1 MNVLQ
6 ETSTIFSREFGQGGG
21 LKHVLFIPIFGE
33 DSQFDYFFKSGWN
46 HQLDLD
52 KWEYS
57 RMATAAASI
66 EKKKLSAANF
76 AGASCIGC
84 FFVKCSS
91 QTVKYKFAP
100 WKLTMDTHKM
110 MVCNLRVFF
119 LHY

>member
-1 MNVLQ
+1 MDKAVDWNMFYLLY
-6 ETSTIFSREFGQGGG
+6 TLNYLGKIPNLTIF
-21 LKHVLFIPIFGE
+21 L
-33 DSQFDYFFKSGWN
+33 KSGWN

-84 FFVKCSS
+84 FF
-91 QTVKYKFAP
+91 
-100 WKLTMDTHKM
+100 
-110 MVCNLRVFF
+110 
-119 LHY
+119 